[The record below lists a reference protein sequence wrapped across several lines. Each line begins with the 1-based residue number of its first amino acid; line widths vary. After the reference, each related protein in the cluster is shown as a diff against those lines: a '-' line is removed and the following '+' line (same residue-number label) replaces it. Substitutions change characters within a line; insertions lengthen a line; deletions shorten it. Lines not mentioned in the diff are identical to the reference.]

1 MKPKIELKSTSFAF
15 EDHRGNKYDVVCTI
29 RELGEAIYIV
39 FENGVKKREMVFRNG
54 HISKSLVRSMLVK
67 HFELEERGE

>member
-15 EDHRGNKYDVVCTI
+15 EDDKGNKYDVVCPT
-29 RELGEAIYIV
+29 RELGETSFII
-39 FENGVKKREMVFRNG
+39 FENGIKKREMVFRNG

>member
-15 EDHRGNKYDVVCTI
+15 EDDKGNKYDVVCTTK
-29 RELGEAIYIV
+29 ELGETIFII